1 MRREWAVA
9 AALFAACAASA
20 QQAPDFLPG
29 TMGKPAGDTASEWK
43 EADVPPPPALR
54 TSGLV
59 PIDVR
64 GSSELRYGV
73 DPASVGVGDDA
84 VVRFVAVASSR
95 FGAVNALYE
104 GVRCDRAEYR
114 VYARSSGQEWH
125 AVNTEWKPMGDSLEA
140 RQARAIAEA
149 GACRGHAPNGGASQI
164 VRELRT
170 PLERKFGGS
179 NAP

>member
-9 AALFAACAASA
+9 AALVAACTSWA

-29 TMGKPAGDTASEWK
+29 TMGKPVDDSAREWK

-54 TSGLV
+54 MSDLV

-73 DPASVGVGDDA
+73 DPASVGVGEDA

-95 FGAVNALYE
+95 SGAVNALYQ

-114 VYARSSGQEWH
+114 VYARSSGQGWH
-125 AVNTEWKPMGDSLEA
+125 AVETQWKPMGDGPEA
-140 RQARAIAEA
+140 RLARAIAEA
-149 GACRGHAPNGGASQI
+149 GACRGHAPDGSASQI
-164 VRELRT
+164 VRELRM

-179 NAP
+179 SAP